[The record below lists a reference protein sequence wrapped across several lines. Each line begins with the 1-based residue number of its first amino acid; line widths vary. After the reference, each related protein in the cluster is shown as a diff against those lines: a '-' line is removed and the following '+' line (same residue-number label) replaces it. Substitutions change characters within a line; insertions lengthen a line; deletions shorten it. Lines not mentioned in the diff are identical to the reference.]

1 MDTKEQLL
9 GVIKDYVEIPV
20 EEIDMNEGLKFLN
33 GVDSFVMLSIIN
45 SIEES
50 FSIQIP
56 NENLYDFKTLN
67 DIAAYIDSVKK
78 DGVIL

>member
-56 NENLYDFKTLN
+56 NEKLYDFKTLN